1 MGRINIDHRP
11 ESPSHGMED
20 GKEER
25 MSTTQFSVTLCKW
38 VERERDFPE
47 IFESIVTIYFVATMY
62 LSDDRIFGMRREV
75 IRCIYDNLYAKR

>member
-1 MGRINIDHRP
+1 
-11 ESPSHGMED
+11 
-20 GKEER
+20 

-75 IRCIYDNLYAKR
+75 IRCIYDNLYARQGDKFLCQLQETKSLIY